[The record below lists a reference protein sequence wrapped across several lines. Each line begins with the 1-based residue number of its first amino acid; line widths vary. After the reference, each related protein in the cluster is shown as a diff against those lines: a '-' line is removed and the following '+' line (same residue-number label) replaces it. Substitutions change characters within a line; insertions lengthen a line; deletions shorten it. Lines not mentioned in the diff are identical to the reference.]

1 MEGPAKPKIIDMNLA
16 GRVAPIEVGLS
27 AEERATLRHYAT
39 ARTLL
44 GQFSVKAQALASA
57 SELVAQIPAP

>member
-1 MEGPAKPKIIDMNLA
+1 MSTLTTPKIINMNLA
-16 GRVAPIEVGLS
+16 GRVVPTVAGLT
-27 AEERATLRHYAT
+27 AEERETLRHYST